1 MGDRRSAFSFL
12 VAVALLSLAIA
23 GCTGTVTRRPVDDE
37 VIKTTDA
44 TEVDMRTMCERMA
57 RSLIEL
63 PQIARAKNPPMIAF
77 LEMQNRTLQDVD
89 SYNLLSSIRKKL
101 IQHSGGKFVFL
112 DREAIEELKK
122 ERRMKRT
129 GQVTS
134 SGEDN
139 LRGVDFFLSG
149 RAYSTERRRKGVREV
164 YHRYS
169 FRLTHAETS
178 AIVWEDDYE
187 FKKAAEEGFSRR

>member
-1 MGDRRSAFSFL
+1 MGDRRSVFL
-12 VAVALLSLAIA
+12 FLAAVAPFWFTIA

-37 VIKTTDA
+37 VIKTTNT
-44 TEVDMRTMCERMA
+44 TEVDLRSMCEKMA
-57 RSLIEL
+57 RSLVDL
-63 PQIARAKNPPMIAF
+63 PQIAQAKNPPTIAF

-101 IQHSGGKFVFL
+101 IQYGGGKFVFL
-112 DREAIEELKK
+112 DREAVEELKK

-149 RAYSTERRRKGVREV
+149 RAYSKERRYKDLREV
-164 YHRYS
+164 YYRYS
-169 FRLTHAETS
+169 FRLTNAETS
-178 AIVWEDDYE
+178 GIVWEDDYE
-187 FKKAAEEGFSRR
+187 FKKAAKEGFSRR